1 MSIDDDSFNDMD
13 AAAGA
18 MAYQLEQLEEAN
30 RTQWAEVEEER
41 EKLRAS
47 EVTLKDLQKRVPY
60 EQLELL
66 RARQGGDAHE
76 ATRYLNLYWPF
87 LRKSITLLLIR
98 RVFLDSGQA

>member
-1 MSIDDDSFNDMD
+1 MSINDDSFKDMD

-30 RTQWAEVEEER
+30 RTQWAEAEEER

-47 EVTLKDLQKRVPY
+47 EETLKDLQNRVPY

-66 RARQGGDAHE
+66 RARQAGDAHE
-76 ATRYLNLYWPF
+76 ATRYLTFIWLF
-87 LRKSITLLLIR
+87 
-98 RVFLDSGQA
+98 F